1 MSQLVCVSPF
11 YAPTPS
17 NTIFLPDCHK
27 LFLVAIIY
35 SCICK
40 PEEKARHICMFLKTV
55 PVSRCQWLI
64 NLSVDSFLFINKCK
78 QCNYIQGRF
87 YWRKKSNCI
96 KLLHLLRRQSCLIE
110 FQEQGASFT
119 RCWFWG
125 FPRTAPSRLPDPS
138 SYCHTCIRGNK
149 PCR

>member
-17 NTIFLPDCHK
+17 NTIFLPDCHR
-27 LFLVAIIY
+27 LFLAAIIY

-40 PEEKARHICMFLKTV
+40 PQGKAWHICMFLKTV

-78 QCNYIQGRF
+78 QYNYITGLILLK
-87 YWRKKSNCI
+87 KKSPIVYKTSAFTEEKILFDWISGARRLLYEMLVLRFSKNCSI
-96 KLLHLLRRQSCLIE
+96 PIARPIILLPHLHKRQ
-110 FQEQGASFT
+110 
-119 RCWFWG
+119 
-125 FPRTAPSRLPDPS
+125 
-138 SYCHTCIRGNK
+138 
-149 PCR
+149 